1 MIVKIKIC
9 GLTNLEDAQ
18 AAVDMGAD
26 LLGFNFYKGSPRYIE
41 PAKATKII
49 NKMPSF
55 FDTVGVFVNA
65 GLEEIKPLVAEGT
78 LNWVQLHGD
87 ETPEFCE
94 SLRTLAVRTI
104 KAVRVTGP
112 ESISLAESFA
122 ADAILFDAFNPEKY
136 GGTGTK
142 FDWQLVADLNRR
154 VFVAGGITPENAIQ
168 AIELGVYGIDVCSG
182 IEERPGKKDLAKMK
196 KLFDA
201 VRYIRA

>member
-26 LLGFNFYKGSPRYIE
+26 LLGFNFYKPSPRYIE
-41 PAKATKII
+41 PAKAAKII

-55 FDTVGVFVNA
+55 FDTAGVFVNA
-65 GLEEIKPLVAEGT
+65 PLEEIKPLVAEGT

-104 KAVRVTGP
+104 KAIRVTGP
-112 ESISLAESFA
+112 EAIGLAERVA

-136 GGTGTK
+136 GGTGAS
-142 FDWQLVADLNRR
+142 FDWQLIGDLNRR
-154 VFVAGGITPENAIQ
+154 VFVAGGITPENAIK

-182 IEERPGKKDLAKMK
+182 NWIELSQAR
-196 KLFDA
+196 
-201 VRYIRA
+201 V

>member
-1 MIVKIKIC
+1 MIVKVKIC

-26 LLGFNFYKGSPRYIE
+26 MLGFNFYKGSPRYIT
-41 PAKATKII
+41 PAQATEII
-49 NKMPSF
+49 NRMPSF

-65 GLEEIKPLVAEGT
+65 TLDVIKPLVAEGT
-78 LNWVQLHGD
+78 LNWAQLHGD

-104 KAVRVTGP
+104 KAIRVTGP
-112 ESISLAESFA
+112 ESIANSEKYA
-122 ADAILFDAFNPEKY
+122 ADAILFDAFNPAKY

-142 FDWQLVADLNRR
+142 FDWSLLGDLNRR
-154 VFVAGGITPENAIQ
+154 VFVAGGITPENVMQ
-168 AIELGVYGIDVCSG
+168 AVELGVYGIDVCSG
-182 IEERPGKKDLAKMK
+182 IEERPGKKDLKKMK
-196 KLFDA
+196 KLFDT

>member
-1 MIVKIKIC
+1 VIVKVKIC

-41 PAKATKII
+41 PAKAAEII
-49 NKMPSF
+49 NKMPAF

-65 GLEEIKPLVAEGT
+65 SFDEIKQLVADGT

-94 SLRTLAVRTI
+94 SLTTLAVRTI
-104 KAVRVTGP
+104 KAIRVTGP
-112 ESISLAESFA
+112 ESMALAEKYA
-122 ADAILFDAFNPEKY
+122 ADAILFDSFNSEKY
-136 GGTGTK
+136 GGTGK
-142 FDWQLVADLNRR
+142 SFDWGLLPDINKR
-154 VFVAGGITPENAIQ
+154 VFVAGGITPENVMKAV
-168 AIELGVYGIDVCSG
+168 ELGVYGIDVCSG
-182 IEERPGKKDLAKMK
+182 IEERPGKKDLKKMK
-196 KLFDA
+196 KLFDT

>member
-1 MIVKIKIC
+1 MIVKVKIC

-41 PAKATKII
+41 PAKATEII

-65 GLEEIKPLVAEGT
+65 TLDEIKPLVAEGT
-78 LNWVQLHGD
+78 LNWAQLHGD

-94 SLRTLAVRTI
+94 SLTMLAVRTI
-104 KAVRVTGP
+104 KAIRVTGP
-112 ESISLAESFA
+112 ESMALMDKYP
-122 ADAILFDAFNPEKY
+122 ADAILFDTFNPDKY
-136 GGTGTK
+136 GGTGAR
-142 FDWQLVADLNRR
+142 FDWGLLGDLNRR
-154 VFVAGGITPENAIQ
+154 IFVAGGITPENVMQ
-168 AIELGVYGIDVCSG
+168 AVDLGVYGIDICSG
-182 IEERPGKKDLAKMK
+182 IEERPGKKDLKKMK
-196 KLFDA
+196 KLFDT